1 MASVSSEISPAVSD
15 RVSTPASL
23 ARDLPGNP
31 RIALVHDWLVSPG
44 GAEKVLLELH
54 KLFPQAPI
62 YTANYVPEKFPEF
75 AAADV
80 RPTWLDRIALAKRKH
95 QLFSVPRAW
104 AFRGLNL
111 SNYDIVISSS
121 SAESK
126 YVRTGP
132 NTLHICYCHT
142 PVRYYW
148 SDYEWYRANP
158 PFGRLNW
165 LVKGLFPL
173 LVGWLRRMDYRGAQG
188 VDRFIANSRYV
199 RARIEKYYDKDA
211 EVIYA
216 PVNVEQ
222 FPLSLVRDDYY
233 LIVGRQVAYK
243 RLDLAVDAFN
253 ELGLPLKVAGT
264 GEEIAKHSPRAKSN
278 IEFLGR
284 VPDDQLAQLYGRAK
298 GFIFPV
304 EEDFGI
310 VPVEAMANGTPVIAY
325 GVGGA
330 VETVVEGKTGT
341 FFFEKTPAALADAV
355 RRFESMTFDPVAI
368 RQQADRFSQAVFHR
382 NLCRFVS
389 EQWEAFRSKA

>member
-1 MASVSSEISPAVSD
+1 MKTAE
-15 RVSTPASL
+15 
-23 ARDLPGNP
+23 P

-54 KLFPQAPI
+54 RIYPAAPI
-62 YTANYVPEKFPEF
+62 YTAAYVPEKFPEF

-80 RPTWLDRIALAKRKH
+80 RTTWLNRIKLAKTKH
-95 QLFSVPRAW
+95 QLFPVLRAW
-104 AFRGLNL
+104 AFRRLNL
-111 SNYDIVISSS
+111 SNYDVVISSC

-126 YVRTGP
+126 YVRTGKQ
-132 NTLHICYCHT
+132 TLHICYCHT

-165 LVKGLFPL
+165 LVKGMLPAMI
-173 LVGWLRRMDYRGAQG
+173 GWLRRMDYRGAQG
-188 VDRFIANSRYV
+188 VDRFIANSNYV
-199 RARIEKYYDKDA
+199 RDRIEKYYDQNST
-211 EVIYA
+211 VIYP

-222 FPLSLVRDDYY
+222 YREPPANPQVSQQRDDYY

-264 GEEIAKHSPRAKSN
+264 GEEIRKHQPRAKGN

-284 VPDDQLAQLYGRAK
+284 VPDEALPELYGRAK
-298 GFIFPV
+298 AFVFPA

-310 VPVEAMANGTPVIAY
+310 VPVEAMANGTPVIAF

-330 VETVVEGKTGT
+330 TETVVEGVTGT
-341 FFFEKTPAALADAV
+341 FFHEKTGASLAAAV
-355 RRFESMTFDPVAI
+355 RKFQGMTFDPAVVRERAEC
-368 RQQADRFSQAVFHR
+368 FSQAVFQR
-382 NLCRFVS
+382 EIRQFVT
-389 EQWEAFRSKA
+389 EQWADFQQGRMEHCSVQRHESRGPSR

>member
-1 MASVSSEISPAVSD
+1 MSHSE
-15 RVSTPASL
+15 
-23 ARDLPGNP
+23 P

-44 GAEKVLLELH
+44 GAEKVLLEMHRLY
-54 KLFPQAPI
+54 PDAPI
-62 YTANYVPEKFPEF
+62 YTAAYTPEKFPEF

-80 RPTWLDRIALAKRKH
+80 RPSWLNRIGLAKTKH
-95 QLFSVPRAW
+95 QLFPLARAW
-104 AFRGLNL
+104 TFRSLNL
-111 SNYDIVISSS
+111 SNYDIVLSSC

-132 NTLHICYCHT
+132 RTMHVCYCHT

-165 LVKGLFPL
+165 LVKGLLPL
-173 LVGWLRRMDYRGAQG
+173 MIGTLRRIDYRGAQG
-188 VDRFIANSRYV
+188 VDRFIANSKYV
-199 RARIEKYYDKDA
+199 AARIEKYYDKDST
-211 EVIYA
+211 VIYP

-222 FPLSLVRDDYY
+222 YQVSRERGDYY

-264 GEEIAKHSPRAKSN
+264 GEEIAKHRGRAKAN

-284 VPDDQLAQLYGRAK
+284 VPDEALPDLYGRAK
-298 GFIFPV
+298 AFVFPA

-310 VPVEAMANGTPVIAY
+310 VPVEAMANGTPVIAF

-330 VETVVEGKTGT
+330 TETVVEGETGT
-341 FFFEKTPAALADAV
+341 FFTERTGASLAAAV
-355 RRFESMTFDPVAI
+355 RKFETMSFDPDVI
-368 RQQADRFSQAVFHR
+368 RQRAERFSQEVFR
-382 NLCRFVS
+382 RELGRFVK
-389 EQWEAFRSKA
+389 EQWEEFHGLGGESTAGGAVCVAAQTS

>member
-1 MASVSSEISPAVSD
+1 MIKTSE
-15 RVSTPASL
+15 
-23 ARDLPGNP
+23 P

-54 KLFPQAPI
+54 RIYPAAPI
-62 YTANYVPEKFPEF
+62 YTAAYVPEKFPEF
-75 AAADV
+75 AGADV
-80 RPTWLDRIALAKRKH
+80 RTTWLNRIKLAKTKH
-95 QLFSVPRAW
+95 QLFPVLRAW
-104 AFRGLNL
+104 TFRGLNL
-111 SNYDIVISSS
+111 SDYDIVISSC

-126 YVRTGP
+126 YVRTGKQ
-132 NTLHICYCHT
+132 TLHICYCHT

-165 LVKGLFPL
+165 LVKGLLP
-173 LVGWLRRMDYRGAQG
+173 VMIGWLRKMDYRGAQG
-188 VDRFIANSRYV
+188 VDQFVANSNYV
-199 RARIEKYYDKDA
+199 KARIEKYYDKDST
-211 EVIYA
+211 VIYA

-222 FPLSLVRDDYY
+222 YKVSRQREEYY

-264 GEEIAKHSPRAKSN
+264 GEEIAKHRPRAKAN

-284 VPDDQLAQLYGRAK
+284 VPDEMLPELYGKAK
-298 GFIFPV
+298 AFVFPA

-330 VETVVEGKTGT
+330 AETVVEGQTGT
-341 FFFEKTPAALADAV
+341 FFHEKSGRALADAV
-355 RRFESMTFDPVAI
+355 RRFETMTFDPAVV
-368 RQQADRFSQAVFHR
+368 RQQAERFSQAVFR
-382 NLCRFVS
+382 KELSRFVAQ
-389 EQWEAFRSKA
+389 QWQTFNHQPECQSAGC

>member
-1 MASVSSEISPAVSD
+1 MSVKTSE
-15 RVSTPASL
+15 
-23 ARDLPGNP
+23 P
-31 RIALVHDWLVSPG
+31 RIALVHDWMVSPG

-54 KLFPQAPI
+54 RMYPEAPI
-62 YTANYVPEKFPEF
+62 FTAAYAPEKFPEF
-75 AAADV
+75 ANADV
-80 RPTWLDRIALAKRKH
+80 RPSWLNRIGLAKTKH
-95 QLFSVPRAW
+95 QLFPLARTWV
-104 AFRGLNL
+104 FRSLNL
-111 SNYDIVISSS
+111 SQYDIVISSS

-126 YVRTGP
+126 YVRTGK

-165 LVKGLFPL
+165 LVKGLLPL
-173 LVGWLRRMDYRGAQG
+173 MIGGLRKIDYNGAQG
-188 VDRFIANSRYV
+188 VDRFVANSQYV
-199 RARIEKYYDKDA
+199 QARIEKYYDKDST
-211 EVIYA
+211 VIYA

-222 FPLSLVRDDYY
+222 FQVSHERDDYY

-253 ELGLPLKVAGT
+253 ELGLPLKVAGV
-264 GEEIAKHSPRAKSN
+264 GEEIAKHRGRAKSN

-284 VPDDQLAQLYGRAK
+284 VPDAQLPELYGRAK
-298 GFIFPV
+298 AFVFPA

-330 VETVVEGKTGT
+330 AETVVEGTTGT
-341 FFFEKTPAALADAV
+341 FFLEKTGESLAAAV
-355 RRFESMTFDPVAI
+355 RKFEEMTFDPYAI
-368 RQQADRFSQAVFHR
+368 RQRAERFSQAVFQR
-382 NLCRFVS
+382 EMRRFVT
-389 EQWEAFRSKA
+389 EQWNQFHGVAPAEPASQAVCLAAQTS